1 MFIFRVSG
9 RSKTRVV
16 GLNVCIAGSDGIRH
30 WYYVYG
36 SLRRNAFYDKLGFMT
51 LPNLRLMIGFII
63 VKKAIYTVPTLLGY
77 PSIIRKQKK

>member
-1 MFIFRVSG
+1 MFILRLNG

-16 GLNVCIAGSDGIRH
+16 GRNVCIAGSDRIRH

-36 SLRRNAFYDKLGFMT
+36 SLRRNAFYDKLGF
-51 LPNLRLMIGFII
+51 IGFII
-63 VKKAIYTVPTLLGY
+63 VKKAIYTVPKLLGY